1 MRGLTKKVVDDL
13 RTVLETLR
21 VSQYYLV
28 LFNIDNLGQRIEY
41 FHKLVR
47 KDKADGFHVI
57 TLLVQ
62 DSEFE
67 RIPSDNRAVAFTRS
81 LARLMCWRAAAH
93 LGTRSAIRS
102 IDRKE

>member
-1 MRGLTKKVVDDL
+1 MRELTKNGVDDL
-13 RTVLETLR
+13 RAVMETLR
-21 VSQYYLV
+21 VGQYFLV

-57 TLLVQ
+57 MLLVQ
-62 DSEFE
+62 DSEFD
-67 RIPSDNRAVAFTRS
+67 RFPSDNRAIAFTRS
-81 LARLMCWRAAAH
+81 LVRLMCWRAAAY
-93 LGTRSAIRS
+93 LGACSVIRS